1 MYLFSFKLLLLV
13 YFCSC
18 TSAGGRLSHNFFLTS
33 ALDAVTPNYK
43 WVPHLDAV
51 MHRQKEAWCNNA
63 ETDGLKICCLYYIL
77 CKVGRLA
84 SSAIPLELFVFCRLA
99 SCSLEFPASPLIIRI
114 LFCLLSHRK
123 VMFLSITSRT
133 LNICVLCSDWTFC
146 VYCDL
151 HDKWRSFMGKTLKD
165 FSL

>member
-51 MHRQKEAWCNNA
+51 MHRPKEAWCNNS
-63 ETDGLKICCLYYIL
+63 ETAGLKIFCLCYIL
-77 CKVGRLA
+77 CKVGRPVSL
-84 SSAIPLELFVFCRLA
+84 AIPLELFVFCWLA
-99 SCSLEFPASPLIIRI
+99 SCSLEFPASPLTICI
-114 LFCLLSHRK
+114 LFCLMSHRSTD
-123 VMFLSITSRT
+123 FLCITSRI
-133 LNICVLCSDWTFC
+133 LNICVLCSEGTFC

-151 HDKWRSFMGKTLKD
+151 HDK
-165 FSL
+165 

>member
-43 WVPHLDAV
+43 RVPHLDAV

-63 ETDGLKICCLYYIL
+63 ETVRLKICCLYYIL
-77 CKVGRLA
+77 CKVGRLV
-84 SSAIPLELFVFCRLA
+84 SLAIPSELFVFCWLA

-114 LFCLLSHRK
+114 LFCLLSHRNT
-123 VMFLSITSRT
+123 TSRI
-133 LNICVLCSDWTFC
+133 LNVCVLCPDRTVC
-146 VYCDL
+146 VYCEL
-151 HDKWRSFMGKTLKD
+151 HDKRRSFMVRTLAD

>member
-18 TSAGGRLSHNFFLTS
+18 TSVGGRLSHNFFLTS

-63 ETDGLKICCLYYIL
+63 ETAGLKICCLYYIL
-77 CKVGRLA
+77 CKVGRLVSLVIPFDLFISCWLA
-84 SSAIPLELFVFCRLA
+84 RCSSV
-99 SCSLEFPASPLIIRI
+99 FPASPLIIRI
-114 LFCLLSHRK
+114 LFCLLSHLNA
-123 VMFLSITSRT
+123 MFFFITPRT
-133 LNICVLCSDWTFC
+133 LNICVLCPERTFC

-151 HDKWRSFMGKTLKD
+151 YDKWRSFMGTTLTD
-165 FSL
+165 FPL